1 MAQPQSQG
9 EVWGAEPRPVCQ
21 GGDDQAGGVPQVL
34 VGVQEL
40 SVTDVGIAVVRPGV
54 PAVPELGLPGKR
66 LRVLHL
72 RSSWLGGLCPAG
84 TATHPCLGPFATSQH
99 KDSAKGSWGHAGGEQ
114 SLLMPS
120 LVHTHQQRCPAP
132 KEQNDRKS
140 VRQSSERWCS
150 KNSLWYQIP
159 LFGSFWPQRPWH
171 GHQ

>member
-40 SVTDVGIAVVRPGV
+40 SVTDVGVAVVRPGV

-72 RSSWLGGLCPAG
+72 RSSWLGRAVSRWDSDTPLPWAVCHLPA
-84 TATHPCLGPFATSQH
+84 Q
-99 KDSAKGSWGHAGGEQ
+99 
-114 SLLMPS
+114 
-120 LVHTHQQRCPAP
+120 
-132 KEQNDRKS
+132 
-140 VRQSSERWCS
+140 
-150 KNSLWYQIP
+150 
-159 LFGSFWPQRPWH
+159 
-171 GHQ
+171 